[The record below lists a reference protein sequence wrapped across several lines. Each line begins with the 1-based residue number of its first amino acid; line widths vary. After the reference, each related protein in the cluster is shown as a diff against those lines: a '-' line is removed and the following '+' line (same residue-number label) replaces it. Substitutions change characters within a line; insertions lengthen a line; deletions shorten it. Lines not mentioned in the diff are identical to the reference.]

1 MKSTGENEICH
12 SREIAFTEGTP
23 ALVLFYLGVLEH
35 DCLRSRKL
43 LWPDPNRV
51 SVRHQTSSILRP
63 FSKHPHGSIDSLRNI
78 SSGLEL
84 ALLWDINKNQGPL
97 YKNPFDFQRLLRE
110 SKYEQCVS
118 AVAWPSFDRQISSI
132 FIYLCKL
139 TTFVTLVF
147 IYLCKLTTFVTLVWF
162 MVK

>member
-110 SKYEQCVS
+110 SKYGQCVS
-118 AVAWPSFDRQISSI
+118 AVAWPSFDRQILSI
-132 FIYLCKL
+132 
-139 TTFVTLVF
+139 F